1 MRRKDREMSKDFAI
15 MVLDKCEWA
24 VISMIDPSGNPYCIP
39 ITVVR
44 ENDNIYF
51 HSAKQGFK
59 VDCLYN
65 NPNVCITCVG
75 HTYRLPDKFTT
86 EYESAIIR
94 GKAIEVT
101 DNTEKI
107 HALELLCKRH
117 TPTNMHE
124 FDKAIEQSLNI
135 TGIWKIKIDN
145 ITGKCKK

>member
-1 MRRKDREMSKDFAI
+1 MRRKDREMSEDFAI

-59 VDCLYN
+59 IDCLNN
-65 NPNVCITCVG
+65 NPNVCIACVG

-94 GKAIEVT
+94 GNAIEIT
-101 DNTEKI
+101 DNAEKI

-117 TPTNMHE
+117 TPTNMHK
-124 FDKAIEQSLNI
+124 FDKAIEKSLNI
-135 TGIWKIKIDN
+135 TGIWKIKINN